1 MHFFRSVTA
10 VQSARQFRMVFMP
23 DGDPVCLKQCRCHTV
38 AGFQYAV
45 KCTIVN
51 HAAAA
56 GRTVGFQ
63 DHMCDIALLQ
73 MLQCPQCALFKG
85 ISDIFAVTAGNPAV
99 PAQTSQPSPPVISAG
114 ARGTGR
120 PPRISGHTGTAIPLF
135 CSAFSG
141 AYNLWLPS

>member
-1 MHFFRSVTA
+1 
-10 VQSARQFRMVFMP
+10 MVFMP

-85 ISDIFAVTAGNPAV
+85 ISDIFAVTAGNPGGTRSDITTLTTGDFRRGAGHR
-99 PAQTSQPSPPVISAG
+99 QTSEDFRAYRNRHSAVLQRFQ
-114 ARGTGR
+114 RG
-120 PPRISGHTGTAIPLF
+120 I
-135 CSAFSG
+135 
-141 AYNLWLPS
+141 